1 MTRDES
7 AKRDGR
13 ARDLEHSGVDDDLP
27 AELRDA
33 EPFESD
39 LDGDEDDEYDDVE
52 IDGTLRRQRFG
63 VADLIVAIVF
73 AFLFLVSG
81 YAALGN
87 LVGLPRYLQAN
98 GYSDIPWATLIAA
111 VAAPVVLFV
120 ASLSAGRGRPTFE
133 RALILIVALA
143 ANAALGFSLDWF
155 TLAGVRLS

>member
-7 AKRDGR
+7 AKRDFEV
-13 ARDLEHSGVDDDLP
+13 EHSGVDDDLP

-33 EPFESD
+33 EPFERE
-39 LDGDEDDEYDDVE
+39 LDDDEGVE

-87 LVGLPRYLQAN
+87 LIGLPRYLQAN
-98 GYSDIPWATLIAA
+98 GYVDIPWVTLVGA

-120 ASLSAGRGRPTFE
+120 ASLFAGRGRPTFE

-155 TLAGVRLS
+155 TLAGVRVA